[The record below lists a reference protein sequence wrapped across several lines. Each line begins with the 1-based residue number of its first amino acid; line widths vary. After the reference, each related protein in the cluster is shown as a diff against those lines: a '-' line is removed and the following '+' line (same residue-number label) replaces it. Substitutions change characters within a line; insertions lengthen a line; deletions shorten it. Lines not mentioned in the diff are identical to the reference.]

1 MAREKD
7 EAKRQAILG
16 AAKRLFAARGFNGA
30 SVSELASD
38 IGLPVGSIYTYF
50 ENKDALARAVI
61 DEGWEE
67 FFAGLSASLAAA
79 AEPEKGL
86 TLIVYKFLP
95 ELFKDV
101 DLIALIV
108 SEAWR
113 LPGGYESVGLSR
125 KLERLASLVVGLLAD
140 LAKKRGLPFDF
151 PPRRAMA
158 ALSLYFLGAL
168 DSVRLSRSATLG
180 FDQADIVD
188 FIAFSIENSFGLRL
202 DPAEIAAAAP
212 AGIAAA
218 ASAEPG

>member
-16 AAKRLFAARGFNGA
+16 AAKRLFAERGFNGV
-30 SVSELASD
+30 SMSELASD
-38 IGLPVGSIYTYF
+38 IDLPVGSIYTYF

-61 DEGWEE
+61 EEGWES
-67 FFAGLSASLAAA
+67 FFGSLSAALASAA
-79 AEPEKGL
+79 SPEKGL
-86 TLIVYKFLP
+86 ALIVYRFLP

-113 LPGGYESVGLSR
+113 LPGGYESVGLAQ
-125 KLERLASLVVGLLAD
+125 KLERLATLVVGLLAD
-140 LAKKRGLPFDF
+140 LAHRHGLSFDF
-151 PPRRAMA
+151 PQHRAMA

-180 FDQADIVD
+180 FDQVDIVD
-188 FIAFSIENSFGLRL
+188 FI
-202 DPAEIAAAAP
+202 
-212 AGIAAA
+212 GI
-218 ASAEPG
+218 